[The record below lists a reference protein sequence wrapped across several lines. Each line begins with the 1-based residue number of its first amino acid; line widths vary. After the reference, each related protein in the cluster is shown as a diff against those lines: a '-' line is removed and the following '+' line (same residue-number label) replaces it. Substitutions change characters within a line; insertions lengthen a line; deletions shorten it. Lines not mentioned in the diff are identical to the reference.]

1 MACYGMAGAR
11 SSSSSIRRP
20 GRPERGSLSLNV
32 HEELD
37 QGEENQR
44 VMEAHFNEVCVCL
57 CVCMCMCVR
66 VYMYVCVRV
75 CVCVIDWKCVF
86 VSVSVCVCVYV
97 CVCVIEFK
105 CVCVCLCIYCT
116 YISNNNCFYLICCK
130 GCDVFLFIGFS
141 VAQADILF

>member
-1 MACYGMAGAR
+1 MAGAR

-44 VMEAHFNEVCVCL
+44 VMEAHFNEVC
-57 CVCMCMCVR
+57 
-66 VYMYVCVRV
+66 MY
-75 CVCVIDWKCVF
+75 F
-86 VSVSVCVCVYV
+86 
-97 CVCVIEFK
+97 
-105 CVCVCLCIYCT
+105 IYIT
-116 YISNNNCFYLICCK
+116 INDCFYLICCK
-130 GCDVFLFIGFS
+130 GGDVFPFIGFP